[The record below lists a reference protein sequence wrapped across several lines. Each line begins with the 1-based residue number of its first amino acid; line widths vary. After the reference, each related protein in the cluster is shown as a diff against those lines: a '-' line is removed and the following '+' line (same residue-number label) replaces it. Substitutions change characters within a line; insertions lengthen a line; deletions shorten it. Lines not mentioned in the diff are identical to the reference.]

1 MSAIPRLV
9 VAAASS
15 GAGKTSFTLGLLGA
29 LRARGVGVG
38 AFKAGPDY
46 IDMQLHAAVLGK
58 PSRNL
63 DIRLMGSDAVLAC
76 LARNGAANA
85 LSVIEG
91 VMGLYDGS
99 SLGSSTADLAVLT
112 ASPVLLL
119 VDASASAE
127 SAGAVALGFAAY
139 RREVGIAGVVLNRIA
154 GEEHFGAARD
164 SVRRATGLPV
174 LGYLPSDPALALP
187 ERHLGLVEPGD
198 SPDFGRATA
207 ALAAAVE
214 AHVDLDAL
222 IALAEGAPDLSGDAA
237 GTDDVT
243 RRDAGGPAPRGA
255 AQGVRPP
262 RRVAVA
268 RDAAFS
274 FYYEDNF
281 DAMRDMGLEP
291 VFFSPLAD
299 GALPPGVSGLYLGGG
314 YPELHA
320 AALGRNSAIRDSIR
334 RAAADGLPVLAECGG
349 YLYLLESL
357 EDLDGVAHPGCG
369 LLPGRARMGKRLAA
383 LGYREGRTLKDSVL
397 GPAGRVLSGHVF
409 HYSTVEGA
417 DGILALGQPAEAD
430 EAAAP
435 AAAGA
440 TVPKRPPEP
449 DGSARGSVFG
459 SYLHL
464 HFAKNREALADF
476 AAACRAFAS

>member
-1 MSAIPRLV
+1 LSGTARIV
-9 VAAASS
+9 IAAASS

-29 LRARGVGVG
+29 LRARGLEVA

-46 IDMQLHAAVLGK
+46 IDTQLHAAVLRR

-63 DIRLMGSDAVLAC
+63 DIRLMGSGAVLAC
-76 LARNGAANA
+76 LARNGAGNA

-99 SLGSSTADLAVLT
+99 SLGTSTADLAVLT

-127 SAGAVALGFAAY
+127 SAGAVALGFASY
-139 RREVGIAGVVLNRIA
+139 RRDVRVAAIVLNRIA
-154 GEEHFGAARD
+154 GEEHFEAAKAA
-164 SVRRATGLPV
+164 VAAATGLPV

-198 SPDFGRATA
+198 SPDFGRAAA

-222 IALAEGAPDLSGDAA
+222 LAIAGSAPGLPAAAATADSAGA
-237 GTDDVT
+237 
-243 RRDAGGPAPRGA
+243 GPAPGA
-255 AQGVRPP
+255 GDPL
-262 RRVAVA
+262 RVAVA

-281 DAMRDMGLEP
+281 DAMRDAGLEP

-320 AALGRNSAIRDSIR
+320 ATLGRNDAMRDSIR
-334 RAAADGLPVLAECGG
+334 RAAAAGLPVFSECGG

-357 EDLDGVAHPGCG
+357 EDLDGEAHPGCG
-369 LLPGRARMGKRLAA
+369 ILPGKARMGRKLAA

-397 GPAGRVLSGHVF
+397 GPAGTELSGHVF

-417 DGILALGQPAEAD
+417 GGVLSLGP
-430 EAAAP
+430 P
-435 AAAGA
+435 AATGAGKPA
-440 TVPKRPPEP
+440 CHPEP

-464 HFAKNREALADF
+464 HFAKNREALANF
-476 AAACRAFAS
+476 AAACRAFGS

>member
-1 MSAIPRLV
+1 MTDTARIV
-9 VAAASS
+9 IAAASS

-29 LRARGVGVG
+29 LRARGLRVG

-46 IDMQLHAAVLGK
+46 IDTQLHAAVLGR

-63 DIRLMGSDAVLAC
+63 DIRLMGSGAVLAS
-76 LARNGAANA
+76 LARNGSGNA

-99 SLGSSTADLAVLT
+99 TLGSSTADLAVLT
-112 ASPVLLL
+112 SSPVILL

-127 SAGAVALGFAAY
+127 SAGAVALGFASY
-139 RREVGIAGVVLNRIA
+139 RRDVRLAAVVLNRIA
-154 GEEHFGAARD
+154 GEGHYRSARD
-164 SVRRATGLPV
+164 SVAKATGLPV

-222 IALAEGAPDLSGDAA
+222 IAVAESAPSLDAA
-237 GTDDVT
+237 GPAAP
-243 RRDAGGPAPRGA
+243 RREGAGGAAGA
-255 AQGVRPP
+255 GGRAV
-262 RRVAVA
+262 RVAVA
-268 RDAAFS
+268 RDPAFS

-281 DAMRDMGLEP
+281 DAMRDSGLEP

-299 GALPPGVSGLYLGGG
+299 SALPPDSSGLYLGGG

-320 AALGRNSAIRDSIR
+320 ASLGRNVAMCDSIR
-334 RAAADGLPVLAECGG
+334 RAAEAGLPVFAECGG
-349 YLYLLESL
+349 YLYLLGSL
-357 EDLDGVAHPGCG
+357 EDLEGSPHPGCG
-369 LLPGRARMGKRLAA
+369 ILPGRARMGKGLAA
-383 LGYREGRTLKDSVL
+383 LGYREGRTRRASVL
-397 GPAGRVLSGHVF
+397 GPAGTVLSGHVF
-409 HYSTVEGA
+409 HVSTVEGA
-417 DGILALGQPAEAD
+417 EGILSLRPPAEVASP
-430 EAAAP
+430 AP
-435 AAAGA
+435 
-440 TVPKRPPEP
+440 EL

-464 HFAKNREALADF
+464 HFAKNPEALAGF
-476 AAACRAFAS
+476 AAACRAFGG

>member
-1 MSAIPRLV
+1 MKIPRIV
-9 VAAASS
+9 IAAASS

-29 LRARGVGVG
+29 LRARGLAVG

-46 IDMQLHAAVLGK
+46 IDTQLHAAVLRR

-63 DIRLMGSDAVLAC
+63 DIRLMGNGAVLSC
-76 LARNGAANA
+76 LVRNGADNA

-99 SLGSSTADLAVLT
+99 SLGTSTADLAVLT
-112 ASPVLLL
+112 DSPVLLL

-127 SAGAVALGFAAY
+127 SAGAVALGFASY
-139 RREVGIAGVVLNRIA
+139 RREVRIAGVVLNRIA
-154 GEEHFGAARD
+154 GEGHFEAAKAA
-164 SVRRATGLPV
+164 VVAATGLPV
-174 LGYLPSDPALALP
+174 LGYLPSDPSLALP

-198 SPDFGRATA
+198 SPDFGRAAA

-222 IALAEGAPDLSGDAA
+222 IALANEAPEPGPTGPMAPPTEGAGATAA
-237 GTDDVT
+237 G
-243 RRDAGGPAPRGA
+243 RRPLC
-255 AQGVRPP
+255 
-262 RRVAVA
+262 VAVA

-299 GALPPGVSGLYLGGG
+299 SALPPGITGLYLGGG

-320 AALGRNSAIRDSIR
+320 SALGRNDAMRDSIR
-334 RAAADGLPVLAECGG
+334 RAASAGLPVFSECGG

-357 EDLDGVAHPGCG
+357 EDLEGRIHPGCG
-369 LLPGRARMGKRLAA
+369 ILPGRARMETRLAA
-383 LGYREGRTLKDSVL
+383 LGYREGRTQRASVL
-397 GPAGRVLSGHVF
+397 GPAGTALSGHVF
-409 HYSTVEGA
+409 HFSTVEGA
-417 DGILALGQPAEAD
+417 EGILALWPPAVPRPAR
-430 EAAAP
+430 AP
-435 AAAGA
+435 
-440 TVPKRPPEP
+440 EL

-464 HFAKNREALADF
+464 HFAKNPEALANF
-476 AAACRAFAS
+476 AAACRAFAP